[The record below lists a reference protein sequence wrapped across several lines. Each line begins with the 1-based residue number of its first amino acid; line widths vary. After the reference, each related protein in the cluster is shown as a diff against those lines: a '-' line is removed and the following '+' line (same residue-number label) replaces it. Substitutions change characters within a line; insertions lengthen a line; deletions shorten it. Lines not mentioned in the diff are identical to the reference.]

1 MFSRFFSRSSDRSSR
16 PGRVSAAEAHRRT
29 SASSPE
35 SPVLLDVR
43 EPREWVIGHAPDAVH
58 VPLSQLISGASPL
71 PEVVQGRPV
80 VAICRSGNRSQKA
93 AQLLAEQG
101 IDAVDVK
108 GGMEAWQY
116 AGLPIVNGR
125 GGRGMVA

>member
-29 SASSPE
+29 SASAPE

-43 EPREWVIGHAPDAVH
+43 EPREWMMGHAPGAVH
-58 VPLSQLISGASPL
+58 APLSQLTSSASPL
-71 PEVVQGRPV
+71 LDAVQGRPV
-80 VAICRSGNRSQKA
+80 VAICRSGNRSQQA
-93 AQLLAEQG
+93 AQLLTERG

-125 GGRGMVA
+125 GGRGVVA